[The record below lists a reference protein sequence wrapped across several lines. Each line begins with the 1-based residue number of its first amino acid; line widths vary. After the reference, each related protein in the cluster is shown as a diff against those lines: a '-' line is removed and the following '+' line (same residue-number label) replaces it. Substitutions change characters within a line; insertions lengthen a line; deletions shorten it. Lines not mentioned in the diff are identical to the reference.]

1 MSLSCAALTNASTR
15 TSCGVGSRSKAARSP
30 ATSARFARSLS
41 AETKTAAARSQPT
54 ASARSWRTR
63 HATTPP
69 ASRVDAHRAAW
80 ESPSPSRSA
89 LPRFSR
95 NLAGA
100 PRPRSRARAG
110 GAAAVLLSRAQA
122 LFSSHLE
129 LVVLF
134 LPSVVVIPTLC
145 SPFLLGFGLLLRRR
159 VEAFSSREHLVRG
172 RDPRVARARV
182 GQDEVEGLA
191 LAYDAQA
198 GLAFRLHRDRRRGRV
213 GVLDRARADGA
224 PREPRLVLR
233 QPQVD
238 LLAGKSELLRAFD
251 ADLWKVRGSGRSFE
265 GLASPNAPSTPPCAF
280 ARADRVAPAWPN
292 PRSSKGP
299 RSDCPY
305 RRSTCGGGYGWPI
318 GSPPRWMLK
327 STLCFYVR
335 RRLWMAHRRPPR

>member
-1 MSLSCAALTNASTR
+1 MRGCCFRNA
-15 TSCGVGSRSKAARSP
+15 
-30 ATSARFARSLS
+30 
-41 AETKTAAARSQPT
+41 
-54 ASARSWRTR
+54 
-63 HATTPP
+63 
-69 ASRVDAHRAAW
+69 
-80 ESPSPSRSA
+80 
-89 LPRFSR
+89 
-95 NLAGA
+95 
-100 PRPRSRARAG
+100 RARNT
-110 GAAAVLLSRAQA
+110 
-122 LFSSHLE
+122 H
-129 LVVLF
+129 
-134 LPSVVVIPTLC
+134 
-145 SPFLLGFGLLLRRR
+145 
-159 VEAFSSREHLVRG
+159 VEATLNHPFVAL
-172 RDPRVARARV
+172 RVARARV

-318 GSPPRWMLK
+318 GSPARWMSNKLRPMFPQP
-327 STLCFYVR
+327 LGRAR
-335 RRLWMAHRRPPR
+335 RAQRATRRKASVSRCCK

>member
-1 MSLSCAALTNASTR
+1 MSRDDGSYSYARLSSLLRAL
-15 TSCGVGSRSKAARSP
+15 GM
-30 ATSARFARSLS
+30 L
-41 AETKTAAARSQPT
+41 
-54 ASARSWRTR
+54 
-63 HATTPP
+63 
-69 ASRVDAHRAAW
+69 
-80 ESPSPSRSA
+80 
-89 LPRFSR
+89 
-95 NLAGA
+95 
-100 PRPRSRARAG
+100 RARAL
-110 GAAAVLLSRAQA
+110 VLLSRAQA

-191 LAYDAQA
+191 LAYDAQT
-198 GLAFRLHRDRRRGRV
+198 GLAFRFHRDRRRGRV

-335 RRLWMAHRRPPR
+335 RWLWMAHRRPRAGCRTSYGQCFLSLGLRGAAPAARSRATRRSASVSRCCK